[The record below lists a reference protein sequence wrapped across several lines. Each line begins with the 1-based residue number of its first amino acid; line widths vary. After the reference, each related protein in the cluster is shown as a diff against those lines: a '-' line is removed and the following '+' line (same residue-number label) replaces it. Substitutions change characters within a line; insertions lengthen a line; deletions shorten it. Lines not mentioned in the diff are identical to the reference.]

1 MTVTH
6 SSVLPQLQRAQS
18 LLQAGQGAQAWP
30 LLAPLRDAI
39 DANGQALRLYVLVAN
54 AVGRLD
60 DAIDALKRIASLE
73 AEPPEI
79 VGAIADTYD
88 KAGRHAEAYEYW
100 NKLALRHPG
109 LADAQL
115 NRAIAAT
122 KAGFH
127 DQAVT
132 DADTGLGRF
141 PTDARLLATRAMA
154 LKNAGRIDE
163 ALAAFEVAVAADP
176 GRAITRQNQG
186 VALRAACR
194 FDEACEAFA
203 EAGRLGSKGAQFHSN
218 WAAAALEA
226 KDVALAEDLYRR
238 ALAEDPNH
246 QESRQALTRLK
257 IEYLGAQ
264 DAFAHF
270 EAAARAT
277 DFAVEACLDWISA
290 LMRHNRTEEAAE
302 VAAQAVAR
310 HPDNAVFRT
319 TEAYLKGMAG
329 DAQPWVD
336 KLEEEARRRPGDTHL
351 ADSIQVLCI
360 RAGRWERAEELLRQ
374 QLARDPGNQI
384 VWAKLSIVWRMLE
397 DPREHWLCDYERLVM
412 VTDVPSPQ
420 RTLDPAQY
428 AAQIA
433 GALDPLHQTKFAP
446 GDQTLRDGTQSSG
459 ELFARPEKEIQEF
472 RKAILAAV
480 SEKVASLPND
490 PTHPFLGRKSERQG
504 IVGSWSVRLRSGG
517 HHVSHIHHQG
527 WMSSAYYARLP
538 QVGAEA
544 RGRQEGWIEFGVP
557 PENYGINL
565 PPRRVVEPQPGRLV
579 LFPSYMWH
587 GTIPFKGGDRLT
599 AAFDF
604 QPV

>member
-1 MTVTH
+1 MNNAAIIG
-6 SSVLPQLQRAQS
+6 QLQRAQS
-18 LLQAGQGAQAWP
+18 FQQAGRIAQAWA
-30 LLAPLRDAI
+30 LLAPLRNAI
-39 DANGQALRLYVLVAN
+39 GRDGQALRLYALVAQ
-54 AVGRLD
+54 AAGKVD
-60 DAIDALKRIASLE
+60 EAISALKAIAALE
-73 AEPPEI
+73 GSPAEI
-79 VGAIADTYD
+79 LGAIADTYGR
-88 KAGRHAEAYEYW
+88 AGRHAEAYQHW
-100 NKLALRHPG
+100 GAMIAHHSDIV
-109 LADAQL
+109 DAHL
-115 NRAIAAT
+115 NYAIAAAD
-122 KAGFH
+122 AGMP
-127 DQAVT
+127 DEAVAAA
-132 DADTGLGRF
+132 DAGLKRF
-141 PTDARLLATRAMA
+141 PKDARLLATRAMA
-154 LKNAGRIDE
+154 LKNAGRIEESIE
-163 ALAAFEVAVAADP
+163 AFAVAVAADP
-176 GRAITRQNQG
+176 SRALTRQNQG

-203 EAGRLGSKGAQFHSN
+203 EAERLSAKGAQFHAF

-226 KDVALAEDLYRR
+226 GHANQAMELYQR
-238 ALAEDPNH
+238 ALAEDPRH

-257 IEYLGAQ
+257 IEYLGAE
-264 DAFAHF
+264 DAFAHY

-329 DAQPWVD
+329 DPQPWVD

-420 RTLDPAQY
+420 RTLDSAQY